1 MFMKIT
7 SIKLI
12 MTDGFANQL
21 NKPVREEES
30 DMK

>member
-1 MFMKIT
+1 MKIT

-12 MTDGFANQL
+12 MTDGYAIQL
-21 NKPVREEES
+21 DKPIREDES